1 MKYIRGIIY
10 FVVSVSVIGLII
22 FLIWANTPLG
32 PMPEALQA
40 LQSDSD
46 VTVTTDG
53 LLVFRPAS
61 VNSETGVIIYPGGR
75 IDPRSYAPAAHALAR
90 QGYLA
95 VIVPMPLNLAVL
107 APDRAN
113 SVIDA
118 YPEIEFWAVGGHS
131 LGGAMAA
138 DYILSSGSAE
148 ALFLWASY
156 PSSNTDLSSEDVIVT
171 SVYGSLD
178 GLASPDEVLSAAD
191 LLPVDTIWVEITGG
205 NHGQFGWYGDQ
216 PGDNPAAISREQQQ
230 SILVQATANVLQRLS
245 R

>member
-1 MKYIRGIIY
+1 
-10 FVVSVSVIGLII
+10 
-22 FLIWANTPLG
+22 
-32 PMPEALQA
+32 
-40 LQSDSD
+40 
-46 VTVTTDG
+46 
-53 LLVFRPAS
+53 
-61 VNSETGVIIYPGGR
+61 
-75 IDPRSYAPAAHALAR
+75 
-90 QGYLA
+90 
-95 VIVPMPLNLAVL
+95 
-107 APDRAN
+107 
-113 SVIDA
+113 
-118 YPEIEFWAVGGHS
+118 
-131 LGGAMAA
+131 MAA

-156 PSSNTDLSSEDVIVT
+156 PSSNTDLSSGDVIVT

>member
-230 SILVQATANVLQRLS
+230 SILVQATANVLQQLS

>member
-40 LQSDSD
+40 LQSDSN

-53 LLVFRPAS
+53 LLVFRPAG

-75 IDPRSYAPAAHALAR
+75 IDPRSYAPAANALAR

-156 PSSNTDLSSEDVIVT
+156 PSSNTDLSSGDVIVT

>member
-40 LQSDSD
+40 LQSDYD
-46 VTVTTDG
+46 VTVKTDG
-53 LLVFRPAS
+53 LLVLRPAG

-75 IDPRSYAPAAHALAR
+75 IDPRSYAPAANALAR

-118 YPEIEFWAVGGHS
+118 YPEIEFWAIGGHS

-230 SILVQATANVLQRLS
+230 SILVQATVNVLQRLS